1 MLKKRIYAILFQ
13 LSSSDEHPRQV
24 HCPSGERSWCVW
36 QRANTQGKDQ
46 GSHTDHDILSAEIGK
61 KLVPISQRLTD
72 TNLLKRCSRVR
83 TQNTNESLHHLIW
96 KICPKAIYVGKK
108 TIETAVTMS
117 VCQFSMGA
125 SFQSMLLKAL
135 SMDLGA
141 FLEQGSN
148 EKDFNRLKKAKKSI
162 TGRFREKRKSKG
174 IQQEQ
179 KKQTQEGTTYVAGE
193 FISAPACRRTTK
205 SI

>member
-1 MLKKRIYAILFQ
+1 MVL
-13 LSSSDEHPRQV
+13 
-24 HCPSGERSWCVW
+24 W
-36 QRANTQGKDQ
+36 QRTKTQGKDQ
-46 GSHTDHDILSAEIGK
+46 GSHKDHDIFSAEIGK
-61 KLVPISQRLTD
+61 KLVPISQRQTD
-72 TNLLKRCSRVR
+72 TNLLKRCSRVG

-96 KICPKAIYVGKK
+96 KICPKAKYVGKK

-148 EKDFNRLKKAKKSI
+148 EKDFNRLKKQKKASQEDSKK
-162 TGRFREKRKSKG
+162 TRRAREFSKSKRNKLRKE
-174 IQQEQ
+174 QHMSQESLFQ
-179 KKQTQEGTTYVAGE
+179 PLLAGE
-193 FISAPACRRTTK
+193 PLNLFELLADFFQNLFFVLAEKSYCRN
-205 SI
+205 